1 MNLTSTLRFQ
11 VQPMIINKS
20 KNSKLKISKIKDE
33 NNSNFKK
40 KKFDIKVETDFGLK
54 DLVK

>member
-1 MNLTSTLRFQ
+1 MNLTSTLKFQ

-20 KNSKLKISKIKDE
+20 NSKLKISKIKDE

-40 KKFDIKVETDFGLK
+40 KKFDRKVIKKDDF
-54 DLVK
+54 D